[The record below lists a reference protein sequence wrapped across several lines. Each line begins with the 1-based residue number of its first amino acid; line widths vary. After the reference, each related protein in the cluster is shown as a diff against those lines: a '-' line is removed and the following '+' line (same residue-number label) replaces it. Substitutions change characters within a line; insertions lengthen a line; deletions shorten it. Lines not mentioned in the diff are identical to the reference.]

1 MMAKY
6 CRLCKN
12 RISVLE
18 DSYSLSEKYKKIKI
32 CYNCDGKVYRTIK
45 IPEDRTNEESIKC
58 FEYLVELL
66 DHLEDDEEA
75 KEALSGTLNE
85 IDGSIEKTKELIENT
100 FKKEKQLQQEEAAK
114 VERIQKNRENFI
126 LTTGYNVEG
135 YCIVKYNKIVSGEI
149 VLGSGFL
156 SELSGQLNDFFGT
169 NSNLFSEKIRQ
180 AKV

>member
-1 MMAKY
+1 M
-6 CRLCKN
+6 
-12 RISVLE
+12 
-18 DSYSLSEKYKKIKI
+18 
-32 CYNCDGKVYRTIK
+32 
-45 IPEDRTNEESIKC
+45 
-58 FEYLVELL
+58 
-66 DHLEDDEEA
+66 
-75 KEALSGTLNE
+75 NE

-180 AKV
+180 AKEMAQKNMVEDALQFEANAIIGVDFDIMTIGNNMIAVSANGTAVTIEKN